1 MLLSRLWKNQWV
13 LEIYSWA
20 ISADIIH
27 IYVFLKEAIW
37 FHSFIFFHKAKLF
50 VFFFLNYVRL
60 TILIIFCLRIT
71 QTKTRISEF
80 SHHVLKLFFV
90 FGKKKNSLKFF
101 FWALTV
107 NKICIYVIIP
117 LEEYDSTQCFSF
129 YNANW
134 FSFQFI
140 RFSWNYVRNI
150 ILIKFCLRFTNTKKT
165 RISVFFSTLFEIM
178 TNMKKVISIYI
189 QYRLL

>member
-1 MLLSRLWKNQWV
+1 MLLSCLWKNQWV

-90 FGKKKNSLKFF
+90 FGKKIILTLFLHLLYVSLCRSAEKLRFRPRH
-101 FWALTV
+101 V
-107 NKICIYVIIP
+107 
-117 LEEYDSTQCFSF
+117 SFSC
-129 YNANW
+129 
-134 FSFQFI
+134 
-140 RFSWNYVRNI
+140 SWNWRSCKNLSFTTRKARRSIGKKYFLWQTLYLHCFGKMAFRTRYYVYWN
-150 ILIKFCLRFTNTKKT
+150 
-165 RISVFFSTLFEIM
+165 
-178 TNMKKVISIYI
+178 Y
-189 QYRLL
+189 